1 MKLLCI
7 LCLVSPIVM
16 VRLFIMWWEHSDKEE
31 RKRKEEIEER
41 RRRWIEFVEI
51 DTTQDPADCWK
62 QG

>member
-1 MKLLCI
+1 
-7 LCLVSPIVM
+7 M